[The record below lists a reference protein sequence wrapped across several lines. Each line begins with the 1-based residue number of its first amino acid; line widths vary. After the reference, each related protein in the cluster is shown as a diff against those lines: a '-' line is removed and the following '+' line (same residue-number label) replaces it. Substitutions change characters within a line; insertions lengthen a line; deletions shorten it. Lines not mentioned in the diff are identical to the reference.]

1 MVSSVEER
9 AEKMS
14 AELRE
19 LMDWEEREE
28 EKIISRLKAEGRK
41 LGLDGCPEA
50 FAPTLREYKRRW
62 AEIFEKYKDV
72 PPGTKLNLW

>member
-41 LGLDGCPEA
+41 LGLDGCPEE
-50 FAPTLREYKRRW
+50 FAPIRQERNRRLSI
-62 AEIFEKYKDV
+62 IFEKYKDV